1 VVGRIMAVP
10 RDVTAREELGP
21 GEAVAVGARQTVN
34 MGGAVLR
41 ALKGFV
47 TREVSVSQLGGPIAI
62 ARASTAAARSGVADF
77 FTLLAFLSI
86 NIAIFNLL
94 PVPILDGGQVL
105 LNIAEAAK
113 GSPFS
118 ERTREGIMRF
128 GLLLIALIFVVA
140 MFNDTG
146 LARVFG

>member
-1 VVGRIMAVP
+1 MNSALSGP
-10 RDVTAREELGP
+10 PSVTELSVIVWP
-21 GEAVAVGARQTVN
+21 V
-34 MGGAVLR
+34 
-41 ALKGFV
+41 GFV

-62 ARASTAAARSGVADF
+62 GRAATAAARSGVAEF
-77 FTLLAFLSI
+77 LTLLAFLSV
-86 NIAIFNLL
+86 NVAVFNLL

-118 ERTREGIMRF
+118 DRTREAILRF
-128 GLLLIALIFVVA
+128 GLLLIGLIFVVA